1 MNITINDRRIDYVLD
16 GESNLGDVIS
26 SVETL
31 AMENGN
37 VIESISVDERLIP
50 FDLESQE
57 FRKRIDELGD
67 VRIVTSTKPELALD
81 SLGTVGEFV
90 ESLLLRLTAFESPE
104 GGTACPAAERDRSA
118 ALSIGPE
125 QNDELLEAVS
135 LMLEAI
141 GSSLKLLGIRPKLIA
156 SAGGEGA
163 SSTVSKDRTLNDLL
177 LEVAGFLTV
186 YERRYIDREGMARLR
201 EVLGAMPPC
210 LDRVMRWAVV
220 KHPGLLSAV
229 ERPLEPKNGTYA
241 AFLRETFSEICAL
254 SRRSVGK
261 FEMIARDLQTG
272 DDGRALSELAVM
284 TELFDEIVEILRLA
298 KDHADAGRVRE
309 AEEVFGAITFH
320 LVEAEGALR
329 AGDMI
334 TLGDELEYKVKPLF
348 ERFLDIFE
356 NLNFSIDMGGFS

>member
-16 GESNLGDVIS
+16 GESNLGDVVS
-26 SVETL
+26 SVESL
-31 AMENGN
+31 AKENGN
-37 VIESISVDERLIP
+37 IIESISVDDRLIP
-50 FDLESQE
+50 FDFESQE
-57 FRKRIDELGD
+57 FRKRVDELGD

-81 SLGTVGEFV
+81 SIGTVGEFV
-90 ESLLLRLTAFESPE
+90 ESLLLRLKGFEGPE
-104 GGTACPAAERDRSA
+104 GSA
-118 ALSIGPE
+118 ACLAASLSIGPE

-135 LMLEAI
+135 LLLEAVE
-141 GSSLKLLGIRPKLIA
+141 SSLKLLGIRPKLIA

-163 SSTVSKDRTLNDLL
+163 SSTASKDGTLSGLL
-177 LEVAGFLTV
+177 FEIAGFLTV
-186 YERRYIDREGMARLR
+186 YERRYIDREGIVRLK

-220 KHPGLLSAV
+220 KNPGLLFA
-229 ERPLEPKNGTYA
+229 EGRPLVPKNGAYA
-241 AFLRETFSEICAL
+241 VLLRETLSEICAL
-254 SRRSVGK
+254 SRRSAGK
-261 FEMIARDLQTG
+261 FEMIARNLQTG
-272 DDGRALSELAVM
+272 NDGRALSELAVM
-284 TELFDEIVEILRLA
+284 TELFDEIVAILKLA

-309 AEEVFGAITFH
+309 AEEVFSAITFH

-356 NLNFSIDMGGFS
+356 NLYFSIDTGEFS

>member
-1 MNITINDRRIDYVLD
+1 MNITINDRAIDYVLD

-37 VIESISVDERLIP
+37 VIESISIDERLIP

-90 ESLLLRLTAFESPE
+90 ESLLLRLTSFEGPE
-104 GGTACPAAERDRSA
+104 GCEACPAAVGVRSA

-135 LMLEAI
+135 LLLEGI
-141 GSSLKLLGIRPKLIA
+141 ESSLKLLGIRPKLIA
-156 SAGGEGA
+156 SAGAGGA
-163 SSTVSKDRTLNDLL
+163 SSTAFKDRTLNDLL
-177 LEVAGFLTV
+177 LEIAGFLTV
-186 YERRYIDREGMARLR
+186 YERRYIDREGVARLR

-210 LDRVMRWAVV
+210 LDRVVRWASV
-220 KHPGLLSAV
+220 KHPGLLSTG
-229 ERPLEPKNGTYA
+229 NGTYA
-241 AFLRETFSEICAL
+241 AFLRETLSEICAL

-261 FEMIARDLQTG
+261 FELIARNLQIG
-272 DDGRALSELAVM
+272 DDGRALSELAAM
-284 TELFDEIVEILRLA
+284 MELFDEIVAILRLA
-298 KDHADAGRVRE
+298 KDHADAGRVKE
-309 AEEVFGAITFH
+309 AEEAFGAITFH
-320 LVEAEGALR
+320 LAEAEGALKS
-329 AGDMI
+329 GDMI
-334 TLGDELEYKVKPLF
+334 TLGDELEFKVKPLF

-356 NLNFSIDMGGFS
+356 NLNFSIDMGEFS